1 MNVQYGHK
9 ITDRKV
15 KEKAEVYLAFHSQ
28 MFSLREE
35 TRVPEGFWSV
45 QDLFQGNGKQ
55 GIDPGYYKKQL
66 VNYTMDPLVDM
77 FNRIR
82 NALAV
87 GKEQVE
93 VPYSAKKLSIA
104 KILERLGYVKSVD
117 SKGRKV
123 KRTIEIVLKYRD
135 TIPAITGLRKISKQG
150 NRVYASASKLFRVKK
165 KDAVVIFSTSKGI
178 MTDGEARE
186 QKIGGEVLCEV
197 W

>member
-1 MNVQYGHK
+1 
-9 ITDRKV
+9 
-15 KEKAEVYLAFHSQ
+15 
-28 MFSLREE
+28 
-35 TRVPEGFWSV
+35 
-45 QDLFQGNGKQ
+45 
-55 GIDPGYYKKQL
+55 
-66 VNYTMDPLVDM
+66 MDPLVDM

-87 GKEQVE
+87 RKEQVE
-93 VPYSAKKLSIA
+93 IPYSMMKFEIA

-123 KRTIEIVLKYRD
+123 KRTIEIVLKYHD
-135 TIPAITGLRKISKQG
+135 KEPAITGLRKISKQG
-150 NRVYASASKLFRVKK
+150 NRVYASAVKLFRIKK
-165 KDAVVIFSTSKGI
+165 RNAIALFSTSKGI

>member
-1 MNVQYGHK
+1 
-9 ITDRKV
+9 
-15 KEKAEVYLAFHSQ
+15 
-28 MFSLREE
+28 
-35 TRVPEGFWSV
+35 
-45 QDLFQGNGKQ
+45 
-55 GIDPGYYKKQL
+55 
-66 VNYTMDPLVDM
+66 MDPLVDM

-82 NALAV
+82 NASAV

-93 VPYSAKKLSIA
+93 VPYSRMKLDIA

-123 KRTIEIVLKYRD
+123 KRMIEIALKYRD
-135 TIPAITGLRKISKQG
+135 KAPAIGGLRRISKQG
-150 NRVYASASKLFRVKK
+150 NRVYASAQKLFRIKK
-165 KDAVVIFSTSKGI
+165 RHAIAIFSTSKGI